1 MKKMMILIA
10 AMMMTGIYAQANENV
25 MADAEAKVAK
35 AVQEATD
42 ATPAP
47 TDEDKNK
54 TAKETPEEEK

>member
-1 MKKMMILIA
+1 MMIIA
-10 AMMMTGIYAQANENV
+10 AMMITGIFAQANENT
-25 MADAEAKVAK
+25 MTDAEAKVAQ

-54 TAKETPEEEK
+54 TTEEAPADEVPGS